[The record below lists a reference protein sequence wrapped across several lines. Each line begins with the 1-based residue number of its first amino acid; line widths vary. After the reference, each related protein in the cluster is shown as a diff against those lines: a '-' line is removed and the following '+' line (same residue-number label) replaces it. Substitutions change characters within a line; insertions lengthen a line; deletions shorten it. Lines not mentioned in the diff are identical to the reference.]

1 MKHLI
6 QDKYQRVNAQFLASS
21 RYDKR
26 APLKRH
32 DDFSSQPEIQRKVS
46 YTYLKDGGQFDSNLD
61 LKFQK
66 SFCRR
71 NLPLPLFSSVRVPYK
86 D

>member
-6 QDKYQRVNAQFLASS
+6 QDKYQRVNAQFLASL

-26 APLKRH
+26 VRLKKH
-32 DDFSSQPEIQRKVS
+32 DDFSSQLEIQRKLS
-46 YTYLKDGGQFDSNLD
+46 YTYLKDGGQSDSNLD

-66 SFCRR
+66 SFYQC
-71 NLPLPLFSSVRVPYK
+71 NLPLHLFSSVRVPYK

>member
-1 MKHLI
+1 MKHLT
-6 QDKYQRVNAQFLASS
+6 QDKYQRVNAQFLASL

-26 APLKRH
+26 VLLKRH
-32 DDFSSQPEIQRKVS
+32 DDFSSQPEIQRKLS
-46 YTYLKDGGQFDSNLD
+46 YTYLKDGGQSDFNLD

-66 SFCRR
+66 SFYQC
-71 NLPLPLFSSVRVPYK
+71 NLPLPPFSSVRVPYK

>member
-6 QDKYQRVNAQFLASS
+6 QDKYQQVNAQFLASS

-26 APLKRH
+26 VRLKRH
-32 DDFSSQPEIQRKVS
+32 DDFSSQLEIQRKLS
-46 YTYLKDGGQFDSNLD
+46 CTYLEDGEQSDSNLD